1 MVEKP
6 KNKEFLSLMMSN
18 QRQIHAYILGL
29 VPNRDTAQDLMQE
42 TLLVMWSKFEEFEPG
57 SSFLAWGLQIARY
70 KVLQSHWRTSR
81 DSLRFSPEALA
92 AIERKY
98 ATFSSQLDD
107 HTRALRTCVKKLGAR
122 DYELVKMRYEK
133 EVTVKEIAVAL
144 DRSVQAVYKRFA
156 RINQLL
162 MHCIQRT
169 LRQGEP
175 A

>member
-1 MVEKP
+1 MEKP
-6 KNKEFLSLMMSN
+6 RTNEFLRLMMSS

-29 VPNRDTAQDLMQE
+29 VPNRETAQDLMQE

-57 SSFLAWGLQIARY
+57 SNFLAWGLQIARY

-81 DSLRFSPEALA
+81 DSLKFSPEALA

-98 ATFSSQLDD
+98 ATFSSQIDD
-107 HTRALRTCVKKLGAR
+107 HTRALRSCVKKLGPR
-122 DYELVKMRYEK
+122 DYELVQMRYEK
-133 EVTVKEIAVAL
+133 EVAVKEIAATL
-144 DRSVQAVYKRFA
+144 NRSVQAVYKRFA

-169 LRQGEP
+169 LRRGEP